1 MKNTN
6 DKKWIFVIVLL
17 IIVLVIAS
25 CLGVYA
31 WVRYQTK
38 EIGREQN
45 TTAEKESKLTKE
57 KQNTTVEKES
67 KLADVVQ
74 VGDVVNYNANV
85 KDGNG
90 NSYTITPSIS
100 ETGYGTT
107 TFSSTDSMTWKVL
120 SVDKQAGKVELM
132 AITPKTIA
140 LRGQAGYNNAPS
152 ILNNIAQIYGHGY
165 GAESAR
171 SITVEDVDQYT
182 SFDKTT
188 YTNID
193 GKKYGETESYSF
205 PSSLTYP
212 FTVEGAKSGAT
223 SDVTINSSGTYT
235 VPQTYYY
242 YVISDYKKSGI
253 SDNVYS
259 MLTANDYWLASRY
272 CGLYSSDCYLGVRR
286 VDSGGVDGRYMF
298 YSDGGTDNNSL
309 SACSVVSLK
318 SNIRTSGQ
326 DSSGVWQLK

>member
-74 VGDVVNYNANV
+74 VGDVVNYNADV

-90 NSYTITPSIS
+90 NSYTITPSSS
-100 ETGYGTT
+100 ETGYSTTT

-132 AITPKTIA
+132 AITSNKIYF
-140 LRGQAGYNNAPS
+140 RNVAGYKNAPS

-188 YTNID
+188 YTNSNSE
-193 GKKYGETESYSF
+193 KKYGETKSCSF
-205 PSSLTYP
+205 SSKLTYP

-242 YVISDYKKSGI
+242 YEISSHKKSGI
-253 SDNVYS
+253 SDSVYS
-259 MLTANDYWLASRY
+259 MLTANSYWLASRCCDLY
-272 CGLYSSDCYLGVRR
+272 FTICGLGVRGVGSGR
-286 VDSGGVDGRYMF
+286 VVGTTMF
-298 YSDGGTDNNSL
+298 HSDGD
-309 SACSVVSLK
+309 
-318 SNIRTSGQ
+318 SNKR
-326 DSSGVWQLK
+326 